1 MKRHFVS
8 RDSVV
13 KIPAKKIPDG
23 ETRSFEVKV
32 RGKIVQGIVYRKG
45 SVFYVYQ
52 NFCMHLP
59 ITLDIGDSN
68 FFNHDKTHLQ
78 CHMHGAL
85 YEPDTGLCTA
95 GPCEGSR
102 LKEIPYKM
110 SDETLIIQVPDSFG
124 E

>member
-1 MKRHFVS
+1 MKRHFIS
-8 RDSVV
+8 RDNVV
-13 KIPAKKIPDG
+13 KIPVKKIPNN
-23 ETRSFEVKV
+23 ETRSFEVRV
-32 RGKIVQGIVYRKG
+32 RGKIVQGLVYRKE

-68 FFNHDKTHLQ
+68 FLNHDKTHLQ

-95 GPCEGSR
+95 GPCEGAR

-110 SDETLIIQVPDSFG
+110 NEDTLIISVPDSFG

>member
-8 RDSVV
+8 KDNVI
-13 KIPAKKIPDG
+13 KIPKKKLPKN
-23 ETRSFEVKV
+23 ETRSFEARV
-32 RGKIVQGIVYRKG
+32 RGKIIQGIVFRKDD
-45 SVFYVYQ
+45 VFFVYQ
-52 NFCMHLP
+52 NLCRHLP

-68 FFNHDKTHLQ
+68 FLNHEKNLLQ

-85 YEPDTGLCTA
+85 YEPETGLCTA

-102 LKEIPYKM
+102 LVQFSYTM
-110 SDETLIIQVPDSFG
+110 DETNLIIQIPESFG